1 MGTPLETGALIIR
14 GCIIKIT
21 GFAEQEFLNEK
32 KKVEKVVNAPLV
44 ESERYKYSG
53 LAALYNTPSETTEKA
68 PTPPQIIQESLN
80 VIEDQPL
87 LKISSTS
94 LLHGAVMLFEGE
106 VQHISIQV
114 ENIGNIPVDFITLS
128 FTDSTTIHPKPIN
141 PELPTEEQYEIEL
154 YTKGTPVFSWEGSKG
169 NQIGKKIQ
177 LPPGA
182 RTDIIVNIYGK
193 QGCVGGAIHVDY
205 GYLDRVIKDQAIVQT
220 DTDDEL
226 PTTLYTR
233 QLYLPIMISVYEN
246 LEPLNWDVLYL
257 RDNMTVSDQMVK
269 EAIDKIK
276 HLDINQA
283 EEQPVEQLFV
293 VTQQSEDDQ
302 DKNPYCLLTLDVRN
316 TWTVPFDIEFVVD
329 NREGEDDD
337 ELVHV
342 LKSVVTIQPA
352 LTRRIVLPLKKLF
365 LSTEQRLQPIP
376 SFEPN
381 KQFVVSQA
389 PKMAPEQ
396 ERARLQMFWYREQLL
411 TRIKASWQCK
421 SSNRKGTINFRP
433 SLRLTGLQLGVLK
446 KQDIEFIV
454 DMASEH
460 TVGHRLFQC
469 NVNDFVTMNVTIVNR
484 QIRPVKLVLRVQPV
498 QSYNDGAKEYD
509 LTEKLLMQGVS
520 QLVLPEIPSNG
531 EISYAFPLCFLSRGK
546 FEFLYHVED
555 VHTREMYYDHDWAFV
570 NVLDD

>member
-32 KKVEKVVNAPLV
+32 QQVEKVVNSTLV
-44 ESERYKYSG
+44 ESERFKYSG
-53 LAALYNTPSETTEKA
+53 LSALYNTPSETTEKP
-68 PTPPQIIQESLN
+68 PTAPQIVQESLN

-106 VQHISIQV
+106 IQHISIEV

-169 NQIGKKIQ
+169 NQIGKKVQ

-182 RTDIIVNIYGK
+182 RTEIIVNIYGK

-205 GYLDRVIKDQAIVQT
+205 GYLDRVIKDQAIVE
-220 DTDDEL
+220 DDKDDEL

-233 QLYLPIMISVYEN
+233 QLYLPIMITVYEN

-257 RDNMTVSDQMVK
+257 RDNMTVSDEMVK
-269 EAIDKIK
+269 EAVEKVSNLNID
-276 HLDINQA
+276 HSD
-283 EEQPVEQLFV
+283 EQPVEQLFV
-293 VTQQSEDDQ
+293 VTQQSNDDQ

-329 NREGEDDD
+329 NREGEDD
-337 ELVHV
+337 EEQVHI

-352 LTRRIVLPLKKLF
+352 LTRR
-365 LSTEQRLQPIP
+365 
-376 SFEPN
+376 
-381 KQFVVSQA
+381 
-389 PKMAPEQ
+389 
-396 ERARLQMFWYREQLL
+396 
-411 TRIKASWQCK
+411 
-421 SSNRKGTINFRP
+421 
-433 SLRLTGLQLGVLK
+433 
-446 KQDIEFIV
+446 
-454 DMASEH
+454 
-460 TVGHRLFQC
+460 
-469 NVNDFVTMNVTIVNR
+469 
-484 QIRPVKLVLRVQPV
+484 
-498 QSYNDGAKEYD
+498 
-509 LTEKLLMQGVS
+509 
-520 QLVLPEIPSNG
+520 
-531 EISYAFPLCFLSRGK
+531 
-546 FEFLYHVED
+546 
-555 VHTREMYYDHDWAFV
+555 
-570 NVLDD
+570 